1 MTTATTGVPGAL
13 TPYNGFLG
21 ERLKDFIRY
30 SEVKQVLYR
39 ILDLQ
44 KERGTDF
51 RSLAVVSALPGEG
64 KTLFCTA
71 LAMAYVET
79 CRARLLVVDTT
90 TFNRPGSLILRQCL
104 DPGHPQIDLLSLA
117 EERRS
122 GNGVKPLSG
131 GVERQEGPLGT
142 DETAVPPPPSP
153 MEIEH
158 SLIRKVAKD
167 HAKQYGLVILDTTAL
182 SVKNK
187 NNLDP
192 SLVARKSDAS
202 LLIASRRLLESPDLD
217 ERLQQLMDPALHL
230 IGVVSNEAAPK

>member
-1 MTTATTGVPGAL
+1 MTTATGVPGAL

-104 DPGHPQIDLLSLA
+104 DPSHPQIDLLSLA

-122 GNGVKPLSG
+122 ANGVKPLS

-142 DETAVPPPPSP
+142 DEREGLPPPSP

-158 SLIRKVAKD
+158 SLIRKVAKE

-202 LLIASRRLLESPDLD
+202 LLLVSRKLLESSDLG

-230 IGVVSNEAAPK
+230 IGVVSNEAAPQ